1 MKKSIAIIAF
11 SLLAGCASFST
22 SNTIDTKSAANR
34 VYAAKV
40 GYTAVL
46 TAAVTYNNLPRCGAP
61 TSPPVCSQASV
72 VDQLRKANSAAV
84 ATLDSAETVVRTPNV
99 NQDVVEFSV
108 VSAENA
114 VKTVQSIVK
123 VYNIK

>member
-1 MKKSIAIIAF
+1 MKKSIALIAL

-22 SNTIDTKSAANR
+22 KNTIDTASASNR

-46 TAAVTYNNLPRCGAP
+46 TAAVAYNNLPRCTP
-61 TSPPVCSQASV
+61 TNKPVCSDSAV

-108 VSAENA
+108 VAAENA
-114 VKTVQSIVK
+114 VKTVQGIVK